1 MAPTA
6 IKNSD
11 VPTVIRADYPLTPSR
26 SLLQTRRGG
35 FASRLEGLSRR
46 LGGLAN
52 ISNSA
57 LGRSLRILAGL
68 LPCVA
73 LTRCRR
79 LFGCLRALSLGLRS
93 HVVLLSLPG
102 SSRSYLPGSSRS
114 YPR

>member
-1 MAPTA
+1 MIGMTPVETGEPHGSADQGSALGGSQEGGGNASAQRREEGRPGCEA
-6 IKNSD
+6 I
-11 VPTVIRADYPLTPSR
+11 
-26 SLLQTRRGG
+26 
-35 FASRLEGLSRR
+35 
-46 LGGLAN
+46 GLAN

-79 LFGCLRALSLGLRS
+79 LLGCLRALSLGLRS